1 MSTQGLRTKLVPFA
15 WALPV
20 LLALA
25 GLVLLVATLA
35 PPAPP
40 PPLRIATGPWIG
52 YEPLVLARENDWL
65 GPHLRLVETL
75 SNTETNQALRDGSA
89 DLAGVTLDEALRLRS
104 DGVPIRIIAVLSDSR
119 GADALVAREGIA
131 GLADLRGR
139 RVLVEDT
146 AVGYFLLQSA
156 LKSVGLDRS
165 DVRQVQV
172 QSSYLPARWRAG
184 DAEAAVAYEPLLTE
198 LLEQGGQVL
207 FSTRD
212 HPGLVLDVLVAR
224 QRVLDERRPD
234 VVATLRAWDRA
245 VAAFAQPQS
254 LPLEV
259 LTADGRQTPAQY
271 REALA
276 GVGLFDLAQ
285 ARDWLQGR
293 PSRLDQA
300 IESLAEV
307 LRDGALGPDLRVDPG
322 IVDAGP
328 LREAAGAPGGEG
340 AP

>member
-1 MSTQGLRTKLVPFA
+1 MSKQGLWTKLVPFA
-15 WALPV
+15 WALPLV
-20 LLALA
+20 LGLA
-25 GLVLLVATLA
+25 GVVLLVATLA

-40 PPLRIATGPWIG
+40 PPLRIAIGPWIG
-52 YEPLVLARENDWL
+52 YEPLVLARENEWL
-65 GPHLRLVETL
+65 GPDLRLVETL

-104 DGVPIRIIAVLSDSR
+104 DGVPIRIVAVLSDSR

-156 LKSVGLDRS
+156 LQSVGLDRS

-184 DAEAAVAYEPLLTE
+184 DADAAVAYEPMLTE
-198 LLEQGGQVL
+198 LLAQGGQVL
-207 FSTRD
+207 FSTHD

-224 QRVLDERRPD
+224 QKVLDERRPG
-234 VVATLRAWDRA
+234 VVAALRAWDRA
-245 VAAFAQPQS
+245 VAEFGRPTL
-254 LPLEV
+254 LPLD
-259 LTADGRQTPAQY
+259 LLAADGRQTPDEY
-271 REALA
+271 RRALA
-276 GVGLFDLAQ
+276 GVELFDLAEG
-285 ARDWLQGR
+285 RDWLAGR

-300 IESLAEV
+300 LESLAAV
-307 LRDGALGPDLRVDPG
+307 LRDGALGPDLRLDPAL
-322 IVDAGP
+322 VDAGP
-328 LREAAGAPGGEG
+328 LREAAGASAGEG
-340 AP
+340 AR